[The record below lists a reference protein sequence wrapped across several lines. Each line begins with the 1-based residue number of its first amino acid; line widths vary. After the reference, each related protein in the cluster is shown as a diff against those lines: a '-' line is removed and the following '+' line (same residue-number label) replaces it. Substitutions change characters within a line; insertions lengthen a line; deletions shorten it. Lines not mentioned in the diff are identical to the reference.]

1 MFYLGIFC
9 ISVAEFP
16 IISVSE
22 NRTVE
27 HNSHVVITCNLTEG
41 EMSTASLEEIAWY
54 KNEVRF
60 ERMRSPNPD
69 NPDDFLTPLDLPSV
83 GVRDGGVYTCLL
95 EVLLRRVRSFNISKS
110 MELRS
115 KNIILLKLPC
125 ISQ

>member
-9 ISVAEFP
+9 ISVAELP

-41 EMSTASLEEIAWY
+41 EISTTSLVAIAWY
-54 KNEVRF
+54 KNGVLF
-60 ERMRSPNPD
+60 ERIRSPNPD
-69 NPDDFLTPLDLPSV
+69 NPDDFLSPLDLPSV
-83 GVRDGGVYTCLL
+83 VVRDGGVYTCLL
-95 EVLLRRVRSFNISKS
+95 EVILRKSRRFNISKS
-110 MELRS
+110 MELRG